1 MQAVPAPSPISVAS
15 DAAVSTPLRAG
26 KLVLVVSPE
35 SFVRD
40 LLSVQLRS
48 TGCFPMAV
56 ATAEEGRRLA
66 AQMVPDLM
74 VLDIETSHD
83 VQACSALM
91 KGTLPGDR
99 AVRTVM
105 LTSEIDQCC
114 GPDRSRCGADLC
126 VPKPFEPRELMRQLL
141 RIMRPPKS
149 EARRPRALA
158 PLRAPAIQLDRDQ
171 STVRL
176 LRSGGWQTLRL
187 PTTEHRLLAVLM
199 ADASRVHSREAIRDA
214 VWSDSPVDLR
224 TVDQYV
230 RRLRRTLEAAGARDL
245 VSTVKGLGYALDLQ
259 TLQRPPD

>member
-1 MQAVPAPSPISVAS
+1 MQAAPAPSPISAAS
-15 DAAVSTPLRAG
+15 DAAASTPIRAG
-26 KLVLVVSPE
+26 KLVLVVSVE
-35 SFVRD
+35 SFVRE
-40 LLSVQLRS
+40 LLSIQLRS

-56 ATAEEGRRLA
+56 ATVAEGRRLA

-74 VLDIETSHD
+74 VLDIETGHD

-105 LTSEIDQCC
+105 LTSDVDQCC

-141 RIMRPPKS
+141 RMMRPPRAEERK
-149 EARRPRALA
+149 PRARA
-158 PLRAPAIQLDRDQ
+158 PLRAPAIQLDREQ

-176 LRSGGWQTLRL
+176 LRPSGWQALNL
-187 PTTEHRLLAVLM
+187 PTTEHRLLAHLL
-199 ADASRVHSREAIRDA
+199 ADASRVHSREAIREA
-214 VWSDSPVDLR
+214 VWSDTPVELR

-245 VSTVKGLGYALDLQ
+245 VTTVKGFGYALDLQ
-259 TLQRPPD
+259 ALQRPQD